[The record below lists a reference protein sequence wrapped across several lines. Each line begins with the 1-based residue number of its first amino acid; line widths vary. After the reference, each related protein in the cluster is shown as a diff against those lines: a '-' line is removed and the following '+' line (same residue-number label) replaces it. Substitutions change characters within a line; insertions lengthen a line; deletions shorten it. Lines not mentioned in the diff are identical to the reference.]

1 MMDFVRR
8 QRMRLL
14 RIGYVQNMALLR
26 RNARLYLLSVVLNGL
41 GNSVFMLFYNLY
53 IVEGLGHSRDFLG
66 LLQSIPSGIALLAGI
81 PAGMLGDRLGRR
93 PVMLVGG
100 SMGLLSL
107 WAFLVSPSQPL
118 MVLWTVV
125 QGVANTCYWLN
136 IAPFLMQNS
145 SEEERPL
152 LFSADFGMM
161 TLAAFVGSLVAG
173 GLPAYMA
180 GRMDVGP
187 ESAEAYRAAMLIGLT
202 LNALALLPI
211 WMIRELRWPGPRT
224 SSRTGLGNVLHLK
237 APMVKFLLP
246 NLLLGFGAALLI
258 PYMNLFFKEQF
269 PIDDRALGTI
279 FAPRDL
285 FTAVAT
291 MAGPALALR
300 LGKIRSVV
308 FTQLASLG
316 FLLVVG
322 FVPVLPIAALAF
334 WLRGAL
340 MNMGHPLFSA
350 FMMEQTPE
358 EERGTV
364 NSIYQMSWQV
374 GWMVG
379 PAISGAVQTRAG
391 FAPLF
396 LTTGVFYTLS
406 TISIYVFFHDAEA
419 LPEAASPVET

>member
-1 MMDFVRR
+1 
-8 QRMRLL
+8 L
-14 RIGYVQNMALLR
+14 I
-26 RNARLYLLSVVLNGL
+26 
-41 GNSVFMLFYNLY
+41 
-53 IVEGLGHSRDFLG
+53 
-66 LLQSIPSGIALLAGI
+66 
-81 PAGMLGDRLGRR
+81 
-93 PVMLVGG
+93 
-100 SMGLLSL
+100 
-107 WAFLVSPSQPL
+107 
-118 MVLWTVV
+118 
-125 QGVANTCYWLN
+125 
-136 IAPFLMQNS
+136 
-145 SEEERPL
+145 
-152 LFSADFGMM
+152 
-161 TLAAFVGSLVAG
+161 AG

-180 GRMDVGP
+180 GRIDAGP
-187 ESAEAYRAAMLIGLT
+187 ESAEAYRAAMLIGLG

-211 WMIRELRWPGPRT
+211 WMIREVRWPGPRT
-224 SSRTGLGNVLHLK
+224 RSPVGLGNIFHLK
-237 APMVKFLLP
+237 APVIKFVLP
-246 NLLLGFGAALLI
+246 QLALGLGAALLI
-258 PYMNLFFKEQF
+258 PYLNLFFKEQF

-322 FVPVLPIAALAF
+322 FVPVLPIAAFAF

-406 TISIYVFFHDAEA
+406 TALIYLFFRGAEPA
-419 LPEAASPVET
+419 PGSAPPVET